1 MKFGSRR
8 LVSLAALLAA
18 VALALAGCGGSS
30 DQKKGTGSDEQLTAT
45 PAAQASAPPS
55 DAKVIQVTVDG
66 DSVTPSGD
74 QVTVQRNQPIVFQ
87 IDATEEGE
95 LHVHSSPAKA
105 IEYPAGKSQVQIT
118 IDKPGVI
125 EAEIENLGK
134 LVVQLE
140 VK

>member
-1 MKFGSRR
+1 MKSGSRR
-8 LVSLAALLAA
+8 LVSLAALVAA
-18 VALALAGCGGSS
+18 VALTLAGCGGSS
-30 DQKKGTGSDEQLTAT
+30 EGSKSAADQQITAT
-45 PAAQASAPPS
+45 PAAEASAPPA
-55 DAKVIQVTVDG
+55 DAKVINVTVDG
-66 DSVTPSGD
+66 DTVSPSGD
-74 QVTVQRNQPIVFQ
+74 QVTVQRDQPIVFV
-87 IDATEEGE
+87 IDATEAGE

-125 EAEIENLGK
+125 EAEIEDLGK

>member
-1 MKFGSRR
+1 M
-8 LVSLAALLAA
+8 
-18 VALALAGCGGSS
+18 
-30 DQKKGTGSDEQLTAT
+30 
-45 PAAQASAPPS
+45 
-55 DAKVIQVTVDG
+55 TVDG

-87 IDATEEGE
+87 IDATEAGE

-105 IEYPAGKSQVQIT
+105 IEYPAGQSQVQIA

-125 EAEIENLGK
+125 EAEIEDLGK